1 MTSAGW
7 IVMCLSIGT
16 VLCLVSFCLSMVLFG
31 DSSDEN
37 AD

>member
-16 VLCLVSFCLSMVLFG
+16 VLCLVSFCLTMVLFG
-31 DSSDEN
+31 GSSDDS